1 MEGLKV
7 IFSKAAPNTGKYNSR
22 FELTD
27 YIFDKMTPFFEIEML
42 QGEVNKMESGMNEI
56 YMNLSKEKVDMLIEA
71 FNILAFP
78 DYNKNNR
85 L

>member
-1 MEGLKV
+1 MEGLTV
-7 IFSKAAPNTGKYNSR
+7 TIAKAAPNTGKYNSR

-27 YIFDKMTPFFEIEML
+27 FVVEKLIPFFEVEMM

-56 YMNLSKEKVDMLIEA
+56 YMNLSKEKVDILLEG

-78 DYNKNNR
+78 DYNKNN
-85 L
+85 